1 MKKAMQDKAF
11 RLGGGLLLIGFGC
24 VIGMGILAFGVG
36 NSFEH
41 RVRFVEN
48 SISAMVRPVEIIKE
62 VNVLKVER
70 LGSHR
75 HHWFTGKVISQSE
88 K

>member
-11 RLGGGLLLIGFGC
+11 RLGGGLLLIGFGV
-24 VIGMGILAFGVG
+24 VIGMGIIAFGVG

-41 RVRFVEN
+41 RIRFVEN
-48 SISAMVRPVEIIKE
+48 SISAMVRPVFIKD
-62 VNVLKVER
+62 VAP
-70 LGSHR
+70 HR
-75 HHWFTGKVISQSE
+75 HHWGIGEAVYQSE